1 MDTLETLQKT
11 IASLEELH
19 SVVKT
24 MKILAAVNIRQYEQA
39 AASLSE
45 YNRAVELGLQVTLKL
60 LPENSQL
67 THDTAQGP
75 VGCIV
80 VGSDQ
85 GMCGA
90 LNERIVSYTL
100 ETLRER
106 GVKQEERTIIAVG
119 LRVTTR
125 LEDAGEFI
133 ERSLPVPGSAEGVTS
148 FVQNLT
154 ISTEEWRIRHGVG
167 RILLLYNR
175 FLSGASYQ
183 PHLVQL
189 LPLDPQWVH
198 ALRRKPWPSHVLP
211 LITMD
216 PDRLFSHLIQ
226 QHLFVSLHRALC
238 ESLASENASRLTSMQ
253 NAERNIT
260 ERLDELHGQ
269 FHQQRQTAITG
280 ELLDILSGFEALMEK
295 S

>member
-1 MDTLETLQKT
+1 METLEALQKT
-11 IASLEELH
+11 IGALEELQ

-24 MKILAAVNIRQYEQA
+24 MKTLAAVNIRQYEQA
-39 AASLSE
+39 AGSLSE
-45 YNRAVELGLQVTLKL
+45 FNRAVELGLQATLRL
-60 LPENSQL
+60 LPENPRL
-67 THDTAQGP
+67 TSDTPQGR

-90 LNERIVSYTL
+90 LNERVVSYTL
-100 ETLRER
+100 EALRER
-106 GVKQEERTIIAVG
+106 GVKREGRTIIAVG

-133 ERSLPVPGSAEGVTS
+133 EHSLPVPGSAEGVTS

-154 ISTEEWRIRHGVG
+154 IATEEWRTRHGVG
-167 RILLLYNR
+167 RILLFYNR

-189 LPLDPQWVH
+189 LPLDPQWVRT
-198 ALRRKPWPSHVLP
+198 LRQTPWPSHALP
-211 LITMD
+211 FVTMN
-216 PDRLFSHLIQ
+216 PDRLFSRLIQ

-238 ESLASENASRLTSMQ
+238 ESLASENASRLASMQ

-260 ERLDELHGQ
+260 ERLDELHGE

-295 S
+295 Q

>member
-1 MDTLETLQKT
+1 METLEALQKT
-11 IASLEELH
+11 IGALEELH

-24 MKILAAVNIRQYEQA
+24 MKALAAVNIRQYEQA

-45 YNRAVELGLQVTLKL
+45 YNRAVELGLQVTLKM
-60 LPENSQL
+60 LPENPRL
-67 THDTAQGP
+67 ARDRPGGR

-90 LNERIVSYTL
+90 LNERIVAYTL
-100 ETLRER
+100 EALRER
-106 GVKQEERTIIAVG
+106 GVQQEERTIIAVG

-133 ERSLPVPGSAEGVTS
+133 EHSLPVPGSAEGVTA

-154 ISTEEWRIRHGVG
+154 IAVEEWRMRHGVEC
-167 RILLLYNR
+167 ILLLYNR

-189 LPLDPQWVH
+189 LPFDPQWVQK
-198 ALRRKPWPSHVLP
+198 LRQKPWPSHVLP
-211 LITMD
+211 LVTMN
-216 PDRLFSHLIQ
+216 PDRLFFRLIQ

-238 ESLASENASRLTSMQ
+238 ESLASENASRLASMQ

-260 ERLDELHGQ
+260 ERLDELHAH
-269 FHQQRQTAITG
+269 FLQQRQTAITG
-280 ELLDILSGFEALMEK
+280 ELLDILSGFEALREK
-295 S
+295 A

>member
-1 MDTLETLQKT
+1 METLEAIQKT
-11 IASLEELH
+11 IGSLEELH

-24 MKILAAVNIRQYEQA
+24 MKALAAVNIRQYEQA
-39 AASLSE
+39 AGSLSE
-45 YNRAVELGLQVTLKL
+45 FNRAVELGLQATLRL
-60 LPENSQL
+60 LPENPRL
-67 THDTAQGP
+67 TSDTPRGR

-90 LNERIVSYTL
+90 LNERIASYTL
-100 ETLRER
+100 ETLREH
-106 GVKQEERTIIAVG
+106 GVKQEDRTIIAVG

-133 ERSLPVPGSAEGVTS
+133 EHSLPVPGSAEGVTS

-154 ISTEEWRIRHGVG
+154 IATEEWRTRHGVG
-167 RILLLYNR
+167 RILLLYNQ

-198 ALRRKPWPSHVLP
+198 TLRRKPWPSHVLP
-211 LITMD
+211 LVTMD
-216 PDRLFSHLIQ
+216 PDRLFFRLIQ
-226 QHLFVSLHRALC
+226 QHLFVSFHRALC

-253 NAERNIT
+253 NAERNIS
-260 ERLDELHGQ
+260 ERLDELQGQ

-280 ELLDILSGFEALMEK
+280 ELLDILSGFEALMEE

>member
-1 MDTLETLQKT
+1 METLEAIQKT
-11 IASLEELH
+11 ISSLEELH

-24 MKILAAVNIRQYEQA
+24 MKSLAAVNIRQYEQA

-45 YNRAVELGLQVTLKL
+45 FHRAVELGLQATLRL
-60 LPENSQL
+60 LPENPQL
-67 THDTAQGP
+67 TSDTPRGR

-90 LNERIVSYTL
+90 LNERIVTHTL
-100 ETLRER
+100 EVLHER
-106 GVKQEERTIIAVG
+106 GVPQEERTIIAVG

-133 ERSLPVPGSAEGVTS
+133 AHSLPVPGSAEGVTS
-148 FVQNLT
+148 FVHSLT
-154 ISTEEWRIRHGVG
+154 ITAEEWRTRQRVG
-167 RILLLYNR
+167 RILLFYNR

-183 PHLVQL
+183 PYLAQL
-189 LPLDPQWVH
+189 LPLDLQWIH
-198 ALRRKPWPSHVLP
+198 TLRRKPWPSHTLP
-211 LITMD
+211 LVTME
-216 PDRLFSHLIQ
+216 PDRLFSCLMQ

-238 ESLASENASRLTSMQ
+238 ESLASENASRLASMQ

-260 ERLDELHGQ
+260 DRLEELQGQ

-280 ELLDILSGFEALMEK
+280 ELLDILSGFEALSEK
-295 S
+295 E